1 MAEPGKTE
9 KETKAKIIVKEP
21 TQKRSKK
28 TVETILD
35 ACARLLVSEGFYE
48 MTTDKIAKEANV
60 SIGSLYQFFGNKE
73 SVVQALV
80 KNLILEDQKFALDQI
95 AGIEQLGNEERVRKI
110 IQIGINIARRN
121 SELRSK
127 IISIQYYV
135 ADSSFF
141 SDSINFYRDEI
152 IRYLPPIPNRD
163 MNTLAYVMVN
173 AFMGLTNSMA
183 MDKPDAIHS
192 EAIEKEIMYL
202 FMSFLDQKPTKNSV
216 C

>member
-1 MAEPGKTE
+1 MAEPGKSE
-9 KETKAKIIVKEP
+9 KDNKAKIIVKEP

-28 TVETILD
+28 TVETILE
-35 ACARLLVSEGFYE
+35 ACARLLISEGFYE

-80 KNLILEDQKFALDQI
+80 KNIILADQKYALEQVV
-95 AGIEQLGNEERVRKI
+95 GLEQLSVEERVRKI
-110 IQIGINIARRN
+110 IQIGINIARRD

-135 ADSSFF
+135 ADASFI
-141 SDSINFYRDEI
+141 SASISFYRDEI
-152 IRYLPPIPNRD
+152 IRHLPEIPGRD

-173 AFMGLTNSMA
+173 AFMGLANSMA
-183 MDKPDAIHS
+183 MDKADAIHNQ
-192 EAIEKEIMYL
+192 AIEKEIMYL
-202 FMSFLDQKPTKNSV
+202 FMSFLDQKSTKTNI

>member
-1 MAEPGKTE
+1 MAEPGKND
-9 KETKAKIIVKEP
+9 KEAKAKIIVKEP

-28 TVETILD
+28 TVETIMD
-35 ACARLLVSEGFYE
+35 ACARLLVKEGFYE

-80 KNLILEDQKFALDQI
+80 KNIILEDQKYALEQI
-95 AGIEQLGNEERVRKI
+95 IGIELLPVEERLRKI
-110 IQIGINIARRN
+110 IQVGINIARRD

-135 ADSSFF
+135 AESSFI
-141 SDSINFYRDEI
+141 SDSINFYRNEI
-152 IRYLPPIPNRD
+152 IRYLPPMPGRD

-183 MDKPDAIHS
+183 MDKPEAIHS
-192 EAIEKEIMYL
+192 EAIEKEVMHL
-202 FMSFLDQKPTKNSV
+202 FMSFLDQRSNQNKI